1 MTENSMT
8 ILVVG
13 VGKTGTQVLRQL
25 LKNPRLKILTLDP
38 RENPHAVSQG
48 IIENVDFKE
57 ALTPLTL
64 DSVLKVTHADLIL
77 LTSTAQDMGLG
88 ESAGV
93 DMFSDALRDEL
104 STIADIPVIDVA
116 RSTAR

>member
-1 MTENSMT
+1 MSERAMT

-13 VGKTGTQVLRQL
+13 AGNTGVQVLRQL

-38 RENPHAVSQG
+38 RDNPAAIQQG
-48 IIENVDFKE
+48 LLENVDFKE

-64 DSVLKVTHADLIL
+64 DAVLKAARPDLIL

-88 ESAGV
+88 ETVGI
-93 DMFSDALRDEL
+93 DMLSDALRDEL
-104 STIADIPVIDVA
+104 ATISDVPVIEVA
-116 RSTAR
+116 RSTV

>member
-1 MTENSMT
+1 MT

-13 VGKTGTQVLRQL
+13 AGKTGAQTLRQL
-25 LKNPRLKILTLDP
+25 FKNPNLKILTLDP
-38 RENPHAVSQG
+38 REAPEAVSQG
-48 IIENVDFKE
+48 IIQNVDFKE

-64 DSVLKVTHADLIL
+64 DSIVGQTRPDLIL

-88 ESAGV
+88 ESPGI

-104 STIADIPVIDVA
+104 ATIADVPVIEVA
-116 RSTAR
+116 RSTV